1 VVLCVSCKRLTSQTA
16 RASGALTVVVSAEVE
31 RLRTQHADAV
41 REKSAA
47 DSKCRKLADKVAALE
62 GEKTDLRRQLAEERK
77 EANEALAKA
86 QAAQAEA
93 NLARMEGGLARE
105 RAEQLEERLRAL
117 QSRVERAEAATRTEA
132 ERTHKQLMDSYH
144 ELGARTAEFE
154 VPDREPGLRCL
165 EWVQEE
171 LQALPTIVEG
181 FMSYA
186 SLVTCEGAMNAL
198 SREGCRHYEVFD
210 QGDEDFE
217 RDIYKV
223 EDSIVKESA
232 GALYDRMWGPHGR
245 EVVRERAETARG
257 QVMFDFCLVFVGCG
271 LCMGLL
277 NLCAVSHA
285 ARGERVDDFGA
296 LNSVL
301 PDPESNPAEAV
312 LEPLPETAGGAPD
325 APAAAAAGGGP
336 PPETA
341 EGVPDAPAAA
351 AAGEGPP
358 PTAAPR
364 AEDPVTVA
372 ESTAEA
378 PATAGSSQVA

>member
-1 VVLCVSCKRLTSQTA
+1 MCVLQAADFVDRA
-16 RASGALTVVVSAEVE
+16 ASGALMAVVSAEVE

-47 DSKCRKLADKVAALE
+47 DSKCRKLADKVAVLE
-62 GEKTDLRRQLAEERK
+62 GEKADLRHQLAEERR

-93 NLARMEGGLARE
+93 NLARVEGSLARE
-105 RAEQLEERLRAL
+105 RAEQLEGRLSAL

-132 ERTHKQLMDSYH
+132 ERTRKQLMDSYH
-144 ELGARTAEFE
+144 ELGARTADFE

-210 QGDEDFE
+210 QADEDFE

-223 EDSIVKESA
+223 EDPIVKESA

-245 EVVRERAETARG
+245 EVVREQAETARG
-257 QVMFDFCLVFVGCG
+257 QVMYGFCLVFVGCG

-277 NLCAVSHA
+277 NLCVVSQA

-296 LNSVL
+296 LNSTL
-301 PDPESNPAEAV
+301 PDPESNPAEAA
-312 LEPLPETAGGAPD
+312 LEPLPETAEGAPD

-364 AEDPVTVA
+364 VEDPVTVA
-372 ESTAEA
+372 AEATAEA